1 MLCCYCICVLLALS
15 YWGTAVW
22 ANRNRDRLY
31 GASQTLNVS
40 EETAEELAQAF
51 QDHTD
56 RQQKD
61 FRYLT

>member
-1 MLCCYCICVLLALS
+1 LS
-15 YWGTAVW
+15 YWVTAAW
-22 ANRNRDRLY
+22 ANRKRDRLY